1 MYKRGVPRSAFRV
14 PTGSSKELEFFN
26 LSVLIIK
33 FIYKRDMGCR
43 TMWNRERG
51 TPIPYIKHIILLPS
65 NAFLFGIYFLL
76 FEGLSHDLLNNTL
89 LTYLDHRDISV

>member
-14 PTGSSKELEFFN
+14 PTGSSKEPEFFN

-51 TPIPYIKHIILLPS
+51 TPQYLT
-65 NAFLFGIYFLL
+65 
-76 FEGLSHDLLNNTL
+76 LST
-89 LTYLDHRDISV
+89 